1 MHTHAHSHTHTC
13 AHEHCDAEYQP
24 IRILYPDSNQAESFF
39 NDYNTIIPMC
49 NAYLPLP
56 ESATTPFQLL
66 AIKNNSER
74 TLLPITHPAEA
85 AAYSSDFAVLLVA
98 TAYFNVP
105 DNFVRRISLYLP
117 YDMGITEA
125 VFNDLRQQLE
135 DQQYVCTFSNRWE
148 SISVTFN
155 LTLYAGIH
163 CTHTCFQIRI
173 DSTQFLSWQ
182 SC

>member
-1 MHTHAHSHTHTC
+1 MNTHTHTHTR
-13 AHEHCDAEYQP
+13 AHEHCGAGYQP
-24 IRILYPDSNQAESFF
+24 IRILYPDSNQVESLF
-39 NDYNTIIPMC
+39 NDNNTIIPMC

-74 TLLPITHPAEA
+74 TLLPYTTGPVEA
-85 AAYSSDFAVLLVA
+85 AAFSSKFVVA
-98 TAYFNVP
+98 ATIYFG
-105 DNFVRRISLYLP
+105 NFVRRISLYLP

-155 LTLYAGIH
+155 LTLHAGIH

-173 DSTQFLSWQ
+173 DSTQFLFWQ